1 MDTTT
6 VKMAMEMLQPTEK
19 ITTDLMMFEI
29 QRLWYIM
36 FLSTLISSILV
47 HFVGS
52 LVLYVRLRS
61 HHYAKWL
68 ALVVQIAGFLTP
80 LLLGAV
86 TNALIAAILVFSSRF
101 DLPIY
106 IIILIGVAQTVC
118 VVVVGFLRIPFT
130 LLF

>member
-1 MDTTT
+1 M
-6 VKMAMEMLQPTEK
+6 EK
-19 ITTDLMMFEI
+19 ITENGKIMNEI
-29 QRLWYIM
+29 QRLWYQM
-36 FLSTLISSILV
+36 FLSTLISSILI
-47 HFVGS
+47 HLIGS
-52 LVLYVRLRS
+52 IILYIRLRS

-101 DLPIY
+101 DLPYY

-118 VVVVGFLRIPFT
+118 VVAVGFLRIIQT
-130 LLF
+130 LWLFF

>member
-1 MDTTT
+1 MSFLPQTTQ
-6 VKMAMEMLQPTEK
+6 MEK
-19 ITTDLMMFEI
+19 ITENGKIMNEI
-29 QRLWYIM
+29 QRLWYQM
-36 FLSTLISSILV
+36 FLSTLISSIFIHLI
-47 HFVGS
+47 GS
-52 LVLYVRLRS
+52 IVLYIRLRS

-101 DLPIY
+101 DLPYY

-118 VVVVGFLRIPFT
+118 VVAVGFLRIIQT
-130 LLF
+130 L